1 MRFEKKKIKLSAIK
15 SICESIDRSFSLK
28 IIESSLGDL
37 LLLFFF
43 VVVVVVV
50 LVAFFTYF

>member
-37 LLLFFF
+37 LLLFFV